1 MSLIT
6 SRFHFIGVGGVGMS
20 GLAELLMNMGAK
32 VTGSDLSRNTLVER
46 LQSLGMEIHIGH
58 QAENLGSADVVVYSS
73 AVPSNNPEIDLARKT
88 KIPII
93 PRAEVLAEI
102 MRLKRG
108 IAIGGSH
115 GKTTTTSL
123 VASVLIHAKMDP
135 TVVVGGR
142 LDLIKSTSVLGQGN
156 WLVAEADE
164 SDGSF
169 LKLSPEI
176 AVVTN
181 IDDDHLDFHGSIE
194 NLETS
199 FLGFMNRIPFYG
211 VAIVCGDDSRI
222 MAQLNRFRKRVVTY
236 GRLPHNDYVLKGDK
250 RIFSVFKDDKN
261 IANFMLQIPGAHNG
275 LNALAALV
283 VGIEAGLKPEVA
295 ARGLDEF
302 RGVDRRLQKIGVAD
316 GITLIDDYGHHPTE
330 VRAVIAALRENYP
343 TSRLVVAF
351 QPHRYSRTHQC
362 WNNFRTSF
370 EGADY
375 LCLWDIYAAGEQPI
389 DGISSQNLCQQ
400 ISGLETSYVGAG
412 DGAYQK
418 LLSVLKAGDIC
429 VTLGA
434 GDIGKLGIKLLAE
447 LQTRSNPVRRN

>member
-1 MSLIT
+1 MRLIT

-32 VTGSDLSRNTLVER
+32 VTGSDLSQNALVER

-58 QAENLGSADVVVYSS
+58 KAENLGAADVVVYSS
-73 AVPSNNPEIDLARKT
+73 AIPSNNPEIDLARKS
-88 KIPII
+88 KVPII

-108 IAIGGSH
+108 VAIGGSH

-123 VASVLIHAKMDP
+123 VASVLIHAKQDP

-142 LDLIKSTSVLGQGN
+142 LDLIKSTSVLGQGD

-181 IDDDHLDFHGSIE
+181 IDDDHLDFHGSLD
-194 NLETS
+194 NLENS
-199 FLGFMNRIPFYG
+199 FLSFMNRVPFYG
-211 VAIVCGDDSRI
+211 VAIVCGDDQRI
-222 MAQLNRFRKRVVTY
+222 MKQLTQFRKRVVTY
-236 GRLPHNDYVLKGDK
+236 GREAHNDYVLKGDK
-250 RIFSVFKDDKN
+250 RAFSVFQNDKN

-283 VGIEAGLKPEVA
+283 VGIEVGLTPELA
-295 ARGLDEF
+295 ARGLEEF
-302 RGVDRRLQKIGVAD
+302 RGVDRRLQKLGVAG

-330 VRAVIAALRENYP
+330 VRAVISALREHYP

-351 QPHRYSRTHQC
+351 QPHRFSRTKQC
-362 WNNFRTSF
+362 WDSFKTSF
-370 EGADY
+370 DGADSLY
-375 LCLWDIYAAGEQPI
+375 LWDIYPAGEKPLE
-389 DGISSQNLCQQ
+389 GIHSEKLAGE
-400 ISGLETSYVGAG
+400 IVGPRTSYVGSGQQAYAQLLASLKPG
-412 DGAYQK
+412 D
-418 LLSVLKAGDIC
+418 VC

-434 GDIGKLGIKLLAE
+434 GDIGKLGPQLLKDLSA
-447 LQTRSNPVRRN
+447 RI

>member
-1 MSLIT
+1 MKLLT
-6 SRFHFIGVGGVGMS
+6 TRFHFIGVGGVGMS

-32 VTGSDLSRNTLVER
+32 VTGSDLSRNSLIER

-58 QAENLGSADVVVYSS
+58 RAENLGAADVVVYSS
-73 AVPSNNPEIDLARKT
+73 AVPSNNPEIELART
-88 KIPII
+88 QKIPII

-123 VASVLIHAKMDP
+123 VASVLIHAKLDP

-142 LDLIKSTSVLGQGN
+142 LDLIKSTSFLGQGT

-176 AVVTN
+176 VVVTN
-181 IDDDHLDFHGSIE
+181 IDDDHLDFHGSVK
-194 NLETS
+194 NLEAS
-199 FLGFMNRIPFYG
+199 FLAFMNRVPFYG
-211 VAIVCGDDSRI
+211 VAIVCGDDAKI
-222 MAQLNRFRKRVVTY
+222 MQQLESFRKRVITY
-236 GRLPHNDYVLKGDK
+236 GRADHNDYVLKGDK
-250 RIFSVFKDDKN
+250 RIFSVFHKDKN
-261 IANFMLQIPGAHNG
+261 IANFILQVPGAHNG
-275 LNALAALV
+275 LNALAALIA
-283 VGIEAGLKPEVA
+283 GIETGLTPEAA
-295 ARGLDEF
+295 ARGLDQF
-302 RGVDRRLQKIGVAD
+302 QGVDRRLQKLGIAD

-351 QPHRYSRTHQC
+351 QPHRFSRTRQC
-362 WNNFRTSF
+362 WDNFKTAF
-370 EGADY
+370 VGADH
-375 LCLWDIYAAGEQPI
+375 LCLWDIYPAGEKPI
-389 DGISSQNLCQQ
+389 EGITSQKLAGE
-400 ISGLETSYVGAG
+400 ISGLEASYVGNG
-412 DGAYQK
+412 DEAYLK
-418 LLSVLKAGDIC
+418 LVSALRPGDIC

-434 GDIGKLGIKLLAE
+434 GDIGKLGAKLLVDI
-447 LQTRSNPVRRN
+447 QTRANTGGPA

>member
-1 MSLIT
+1 MRLTT

-32 VTGSDLSRNTLVER
+32 VTGSDLSRNPMVDR

-58 QAENLGSADVVVYSS
+58 RAENLGSADVVVYSS
-73 AVPSNNPEIDLARKT
+73 AVPSSNPEIVLAREK

-93 PRAEVLAEI
+93 PRAEVLAEV

-123 VASVLIHAKMDP
+123 VASVFIHAKMDP

-142 LDLIKSTSVLGQGN
+142 LDLIKSTSVMGAGD
-156 WLVAEADE
+156 WLIAEADE

-169 LKLSPEI
+169 LKLTPEI

-181 IDDDHLDFHGSIE
+181 IDDDHLDFHGSLQS
-194 NLETS
+194 LEAS

-211 VAIVCGDDSRI
+211 VAVVCGDDERV
-222 MAQLNRFRKRVVTY
+222 QGQVRRFQKRVVTY
-236 GRLPHNDYVLKGDK
+236 GRGDHNDYVLKGDK
-250 RIFSVFKDDKN
+250 RAFSVFHKDKN

-283 VGIEAGLKPEVA
+283 VAIQAGLSPEVA
-295 ARGLDEF
+295 ARGLEEF
-302 RGVDRRLQKIGVAD
+302 RGVDRRLQKLGQKGGV
-316 GITLIDDYGHHPTE
+316 TVIDDYGHHPTE
-330 VRAVIAALRENYP
+330 VRAVIAALREHYP
-343 TSRLVVAF
+343 TARLVVAF
-351 QPHRYSRTHQC
+351 QPHRFSRTQHC
-362 WNNFRTSF
+362 WDAFKTAF
-370 EGADY
+370 VGADH
-375 LCLWDIYAAGEQPI
+375 LCLWDIYAAGEKPI
-389 DGISSQNLCQQ
+389 DGISSENLSRE
-400 ISGLETSYVGAG
+400 IAEVPVSFVGSG

-418 LLSVLKAGDIC
+418 LLATLKAGDIC

-434 GDIGKLGIKLLAE
+434 GDIGKVGPRLMADLEGDSFRVT
-447 LQTRSNPVRRN
+447 Q

>member
-1 MSLIT
+1 MRLIR

-20 GLAELLMNMGAK
+20 GLAELLMNMGAQ
-32 VTGSDLSRNTLVER
+32 VTGSDLSRNALVER

-58 QAENLGSADVVVYSS
+58 KAVNLGAADVVVYSS
-73 AVPSNNPEIDLARKT
+73 AVPAHNPEIDLARKN

-108 IAIGGSH
+108 VAIGGSH

-123 VASVLIHAKMDP
+123 VASILIHAKLDP

-142 LDLIKSTSVLGQGN
+142 LDLIKSTSVLGQGE

-181 IDDDHLDFHGSIE
+181 IDDDHLDFHGSLE
-194 NLETS
+194 NLENS
-199 FLGFMNRIPFYG
+199 FLSFMNRVPFYG

-222 MAQLNRFRKRVVTY
+222 MKQLPKFRKRVVTY
-236 GRLPHNDYVLKGDK
+236 GREAHNDYVLKGDK
-250 RIFSVFKDDKN
+250 RTFSVFQNEKN
-261 IANFMLQIPGAHNG
+261 IANFLLQIPGAHNG

-283 VGIEAGLKPEVA
+283 VGIEVGLKAEIA
-295 ARGLDEF
+295 ARGLEEF
-302 RGVDRRLQKIGVAD
+302 RGVDRRLQKLGVAG

-330 VRAVIAALRENYP
+330 VRAVISALREHYP

-351 QPHRYSRTHQC
+351 QPHRYSRTHHC
-362 WNNFRTSF
+362 WENFKTSF
-370 EGADY
+370 VGSDY
-375 LCLWDIYAAGEQPI
+375 LCLWDIYPAGEKPI
-389 DGISSQNLCQQ
+389 EGIHSEKLAVEIQGPQTL
-400 ISGLETSYVGAG
+400 YVGSGEA
-412 DGAYQK
+412 AYTK
-418 LLSVLKAGDIC
+418 LLGTLKSGDVC

-434 GDIGKLGIKLLAE
+434 GDIGKLGPQLLKDIVAR
-447 LQTRSNPVRRN
+447 T